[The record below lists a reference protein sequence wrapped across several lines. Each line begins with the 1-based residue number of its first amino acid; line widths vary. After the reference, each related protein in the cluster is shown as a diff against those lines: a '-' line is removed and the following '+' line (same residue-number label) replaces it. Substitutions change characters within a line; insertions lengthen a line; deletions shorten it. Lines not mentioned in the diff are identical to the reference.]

1 VIQHASTRTQVQTGV
16 TAVAKGLQL
25 TTQQAASVAARAPSL
40 LDKSVEE
47 LEQMFRWADDV

>member
-1 VIQHASTRTQVQTGV
+1 M

-47 LEQMFRWADDV
+47 LEQMFRWADVMKLLAL